1 MKTKIMTDRAEM
13 EAVMAKCPYCQ
24 VGMTDDEGRPYVL
37 PMNFAYADGT
47 LYLHSGPGGSKVRF
61 LTERP
66 EVCVTFSE
74 GHELVWM
81 HPQMACS
88 YSMKARSVMC
98 RGRVRL
104 IEDLAEKR
112 RALDVMMRHYTDTP
126 CGYSDPAVRHVLVW
140 AVKVEE
146 MTGRSFGLLPSEL

>member
-1 MKTKIMTDRAEM
+1 MKTKILTDRTEM
-13 EAVMAKCPYCQ
+13 EAVIGKCPYCM
-24 VGMTDDEGRPYVL
+24 VGLTDDEGHPYVL
-37 PMNFAYADGT
+37 PMNFAYADGCI
-47 LYLHSGPGGSKVRF
+47 YLHSGPDGSKVGF
-61 LTERP
+61 LARRP

-81 HPQMACS
+81 HEQMACS

-104 IEDLAEKR
+104 IDDLAEKR
-112 RALDVMMRHYTDTP
+112 RALDLMMRHYTDAR

-140 AVKVEE
+140 EVRVDQ
-146 MTGRSFGLLPSEL
+146 MTGRSFGLLPSEV

>member
-1 MKTKIMTDRAEM
+1 MKTKHLTERAEM
-13 EAVMAKCPYCQ
+13 EAIIRRCPYCL
-24 VGMTDDEGRPYVL
+24 VGMTDDEGAPYVI
-37 PMNFAYADGT
+37 PMNFAYADGVV
-47 LYLHSGPGGSKVRF
+47 YLHSGPTGSKVGY
-61 LTERP
+61 LEARP
-66 EVCVTFSE
+66 TVCLTFSE

-98 RGRVRL
+98 RGRARRV
-104 IEDLAEKR
+104 EDLDGKR
-112 RALDVMMRHYTDTP
+112 RALDLMMRHYTDTP

-140 AVKVEE
+140 EVRVEQ